1 MTYPHPRSS
10 SPSTVPP
17 FVLHFPFPQDRASVI
32 VFRCIINTAC
42 DPPPTHGGCAPLC
55 AALCKA
61 LTLYTQRVADPV
73 TLAKGA
79 ASSLTTRVIPG
90 GQWPAGVSAE
100 MLAVATEGATH
111 EAGQLPLSV

>member
-1 MTYPHPRSS
+1 M
-10 SPSTVPP
+10 
-17 FVLHFPFPQDRASVI
+17 
-32 VFRCIINTAC
+32 
-42 DPPPTHGGCAPLC
+42 C